1 MQILSKHA
9 FYFLSVVWQGKSE
22 NPIRGEGGFAG
33 KFGFDQNAQHD
44 VLILLLSV
52 TREVGIFLSIT
63 MR

>member
-9 FYFLSVVWQGKSE
+9 FYFLSVVWRGKSE
-22 NPIRGEGGFAG
+22 NPIRGGFVG

-44 VLILLLSV
+44 VLILLSSV